1 MRPWH
6 TTCPGPCRPPRAW
19 SHAIVGC
26 SSCRARLSGHSRVSA
41 DPTSKLAGKKKPE
54 LKTCNPGSM
63 KFVTDKEPK
72 QPVETDQEVIFTY
85 DVLFQVR
92 GSRGA

>member
-1 MRPWH
+1 MKSP
-6 TTCPGPCRPPRAW
+6 PCTRIHPLR
-19 SHAIVGC
+19 C
-26 SSCRARLSGHSRVSA
+26 SFAA
-41 DPTSKLAGKKKPE
+41 KKKPE

-72 QPVETDQEVIFTY
+72 QLVEADQEVIFTY

-92 GSRGA
+92 DRCSSHRKDLESG

>member
-1 MRPWH
+1 
-6 TTCPGPCRPPRAW
+6 
-19 SHAIVGC
+19 
-26 SSCRARLSGHSRVSA
+26 
-41 DPTSKLAGKKKPE
+41 
-54 LKTCNPGSM
+54 M

-92 GSRGA
+92 RRERGVTQLWHPHSDLHHRQRAS